1 MNFWFL
7 DNFIALITVLNVGLT
22 TFLFMKYRTVVLT
35 FIYELENVVKSLLEL
50 LIYLTIVL
58 HKYNN
63 LLKK

>member
-1 MNFWFL
+1 MNFWFV

-22 TFLFMKYRTVVLT
+22 TFLFMNYRTVVLT